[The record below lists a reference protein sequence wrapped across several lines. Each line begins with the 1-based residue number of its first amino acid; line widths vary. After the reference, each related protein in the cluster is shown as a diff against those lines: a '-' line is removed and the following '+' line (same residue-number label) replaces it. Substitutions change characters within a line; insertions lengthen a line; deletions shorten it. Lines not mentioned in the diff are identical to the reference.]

1 MEILFNWLLFLMTFL
16 VGYFLGQGKITKEII
31 TEAIEQAKKKI
42 DTSRVGAIRQPT
54 ARDVYLKQHPEMKA
68 GMDEM
73 AQDLRKQGV

>member
-1 MEILFNWLLFLMTFL
+1 MELFIGWLTIQITFL
-16 VGYFLGQGKITKEII
+16 IGYFLGKGSISKEGFK
-31 TEAIEQAKKKI
+31 EAKQAISKVFN
-42 DTSRVGAIRQPT
+42 TSRVGAIRQPT